1 MEYLSENKFNVFLD
15 KDKIGLEEPEL
26 ILSNAE
32 LISNPE
38 KPGELLIRTDKEQF
52 PVPYLLDP
60 QTNEVFCLDS
70 EGAPLKLQKKK
81 DEDMGAGSGIVM
93 DKQDFVKSP
102 MPGTV
107 VKIYCQ
113 IGQEVKANDPLISV
127 ESMKMEFLIRATHDV
142 KIKEIR
148 VKEAQFVE
156 QASRLIIFESE
167 QPKNDKK

>member
-1 MEYLSENKFNVFLD
+1 MSAGP
-15 KDKIGLEEPEL
+15 GL
-26 ILSNAE
+26 A
-32 LISNPE
+32 
-38 KPGELLIRTDKEQF
+38 
-52 PVPYLLDP
+52 
-60 QTNEVFCLDS
+60 
-70 EGAPLKLQKKK
+70 
-81 DEDMGAGSGIVM
+81 M

-113 IGQEVKANDPLISV
+113 VGQEVKANDPLISV

-167 QPKNDKK
+167 PQTEKK